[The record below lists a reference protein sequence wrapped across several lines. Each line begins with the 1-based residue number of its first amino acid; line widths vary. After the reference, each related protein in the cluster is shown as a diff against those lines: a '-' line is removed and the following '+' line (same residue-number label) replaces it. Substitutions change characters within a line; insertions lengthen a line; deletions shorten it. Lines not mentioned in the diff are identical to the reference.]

1 MDGIILCRSK
11 YGASA
16 KYAEWLSQE
25 TGFKVIDTKKAD
37 LNEVEKYDNIVL
49 GGGIYAASIA
59 GVAFLKK
66 NIAALKGKNIY
77 VYCCGMAP
85 YSDEVLD
92 ILKKKN
98 LSGELSDIPLFYY
111 QGKWDMNDLNLSDKA
126 MMKLYIKMLEK
137 KEPAELKDYDRP
149 MLEVKDKQV
158 DWTDKRYL
166 GPLLELIRSK
176 GE

>member
-1 MDGIILCRSK
+1 MSGIILCRSK

-37 LNEVEKYDNIVL
+37 IKEVEKYDTIVL
-49 GGGIYAASIA
+49 GGGVYASSIA
-59 GVAFLKK
+59 GISFLKK
-66 NIAALKGKNIY
+66 NIGVLKGKKIY
-77 VYCCGMAP
+77 IFACGMAP
-85 YSDEVLD
+85 CSDEVFG
-92 ILKKKN
+92 ILKEHN
-98 LSGELSDIPLFYY
+98 LKGELADIPLFYY
-111 QGKWDMNDLNLSDKA
+111 QGIWNIDDLSFTDKA

-137 KEPAELKDYDRP
+137 KDPAELKSYDRP
-149 MLEVKDKQV
+149 MMEVKDKKC
-158 DWTDKRYL
+158 DWTDKKNL

>member
-37 LNEVEKYDNIVL
+37 IKEVEKYDNIVL

-59 GVAFLKK
+59 GAAFLKK

-92 ILKKKN
+92 ILKKK
-98 LSGELSDIPLFYY
+98 
-111 QGKWDMNDLNLSDKA
+111 
-126 MMKLYIKMLEK
+126 
-137 KEPAELKDYDRP
+137 
-149 MLEVKDKQV
+149 
-158 DWTDKRYL
+158 
-166 GPLLELIRSK
+166 
-176 GE
+176 